1 MPRKGRL
8 HIPGGYYHLMGRGLE
23 RRCIF
28 SEPIDK
34 ADFLKR
40 LGENLER
47 NGYQCLAWSVMSNH
61 YHLLVRAGEQPL
73 SALMAP
79 ILGGYAGA
87 YNRRRRR
94 CGYVFQNRFK
104 SILCDESS
112 YFLELVRYIHLNPLR
127 AGIVT
132 NIAELDVYPWAG
144 HRGLLGRHAHSWQQ
158 SDEVLSHFGYKL
170 SQARK
175 RYREFVAA
183 GLKKTTNATDNKILA
198 GGGLVRSYGGWE
210 AVSKLRSEHSL
221 RIGDER
227 ILGESNFVELALR
240 TDDINLE
247 RRSRLHQKGWNL
259 TKLTRNVC
267 ALLEVQEEDLAL
279 RARANPLSTAKALI
293 CFWGINELGLS
304 LAAIA
309 RRFEMSPQAV
319 SRRVRQGRALCLEAG
334 YQFESLG

>member
-1 MPRKGRL
+1 
-8 HIPGGYYHLMGRGLE
+8 MGRGLE

-28 SEPIDK
+28 SEPADK
-34 ADFLKR
+34 ADFLNR
-40 LGENLER
+40 LGKNLER
-47 NGYQCLAWSVMSNH
+47 MSYQCLAWAVMSNH
-61 YHLLVRAGEQPL
+61 YHLLVRASEQPL

-79 ILGGYAGA
+79 VLGGYAGA
-87 YNRRRRR
+87 YNRRHRR

-104 SILCDESS
+104 SILCEESS

-127 AGIVT
+127 AGILADM
-132 NIAELDVYPWAG
+132 AELDDYPWTG
-144 HRGLLGRHAHSWQQ
+144 HRGLLGRHAHSWQH
-158 SDEVLSHFGYKL
+158 SDEVLSHFGCKL
-170 SQARK
+170 GRARK
-175 RYREFVAA
+175 RYREFVVA
-183 GLKKTTNATDNKILA
+183 GLKTTVNVFDNKILA

-240 TDDINLE
+240 SDEINLE
-247 RRSRLHQKGWNL
+247 RRSRLHQNGWNL
-259 TKLTRNVC
+259 AKLSQNVC
-267 ALLEVQEEDLAL
+267 ALLEVQEQDLTL
-279 RARANPLSTAKALI
+279 RARAKPVSTAKALI